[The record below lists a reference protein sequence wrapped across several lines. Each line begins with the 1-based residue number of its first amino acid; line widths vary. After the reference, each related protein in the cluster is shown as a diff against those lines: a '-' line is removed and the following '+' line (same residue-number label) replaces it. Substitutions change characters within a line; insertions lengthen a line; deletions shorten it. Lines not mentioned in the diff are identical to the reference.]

1 MSAGT
6 VQGVLGP
13 IAAADLGT
21 VLMHEHV
28 AAASGGVIRAW
39 PELFGGTERLIARA
53 VADLEAARAAGV
65 DTIVDAT
72 TFDLGRDMD
81 VIAEVARRS
90 GMQIVASSGHWLMPV
105 PTMATRSVEQ
115 LAAWFERELSQG
127 ADGTSYRAGIMKIAS
142 EQEITPF
149 EARVLEAAARTH
161 RQTGAAI
168 LTHSGSRHGTGELQ
182 ADMLER
188 HGVDPG
194 RVVIGHSDDSS
205 DVEYLSRLAAR
216 GYYLGM
222 DRLPN
227 GAMPEYGGQTVEDRL
242 QMIATLVERGYA
254 NRIVVSTDDPIWAP
268 LLTDEDQATHVR
280 VNPDRVAFIPRV
292 AMPRLRE
299 LGVSADDLAAIMVR
313 NPAAWLTGGA

>member
-1 MSAGT
+1 MSTAV

-13 IAAADLGT
+13 IAGTDLGI
-21 VLMHEHV
+21 VLMHEHI
-28 AAASGGVIRAW
+28 AAASAGVIRAW
-39 PELFGGTERLIARA
+39 PELFGNTEGLIARA

-65 DTIVDAT
+65 STIVDAT

-105 PTMATRSVEQ
+105 PTMSARSVAE
-115 LAAWFERELSQG
+115 LADFFERELSHG
-127 ADGTSYRAGIMKIAS
+127 ADGTSHRAGLIKIAS
-142 EQEITPF
+142 EQVITPF
-149 EARVLEAAARTH
+149 EAGVLEAAARAH
-161 RQTGAAI
+161 RATGAAI
-168 LTHSGSRHGTGELQ
+168 LTHSGARYGTGERQ

-188 HGVDPG
+188 HAVDPG

-205 DVEYLSRLAAR
+205 DVEYLSRLASR

-227 GAMPEYGGQTVEDRL
+227 GAMPEYGGQSVEARL

-254 NRIVVSTDDPIWAP
+254 DRIVVSTDDPIWAP
-268 LLTDEDQATHVR
+268 LLSDEDQATHVR

-292 AMPRLRE
+292 AMPRLTE
-299 LGVSADDLAAIMVR
+299 LGLSADDLEAIMVR
-313 NPAAWLTGGA
+313 NPRAWLTGGA